1 MATFEEL
8 LDLEELVEVDLQVGD
23 LKTSIF
29 VDLDTFED
37 FSQSKDA
44 EGLENYLKDV
54 YQEQQD
60 TEGVS
65 KISKAF
71 DPDSDIDVEVVSERP
86 VTNREF
92 RDRINDVGRRT
103 NFTESLQERSE
114 LSGRSLGRGTQ
125 SRGTE
130 GPSDLDVELTSEQA
144 GDAVRR
150 EGGEIPDAERD
161 ARAEEVRRINEQEK
175 ADAAEAARNEPDPE
189 QQAARDRN
197 KDLRRGARAK
207 NPVTRF
213 ASRATL
219 YLSPGLATG
228 RVPTKAEVRAAALKE
243 QQDEAKAKKAAL
255 LRSQADKAD
264 PANKGA
270 SKSGKAS
277 KASKAAKA
285 AKAAAPIG
293 KAGTLLRMLGPIGY
307 GLMAYDLATRGSR
320 RAKEDAN
327 KDREMMLGL
336 QAGIQQKA
344 LSRDSTGHFG
354 AVANMARPSNLNA
367 VGNRDR
373 LSSELQQLIQGRE
386 QELQRIASNNRPGYA
401 ELMARQGIY

>member
-8 LDLEELVEVDLQVGD
+8 LDQEELVEVDLQVGD

-29 VDLDTFED
+29 VDRDTFDD
-37 FSQSKDA
+37 FRNSKDA
-44 EGLENYLKDV
+44 EGLENHLKDV

-60 TEGVS
+60 TKGAS

-71 DPDSDIDVEVVSERP
+71 NPDSDTDVEVVSARP

-103 NFTESLQERSE
+103 KFTESLQERSE
-114 LSGRSLGRGTQ
+114 RSGRSLARGTQ

-150 EGGEIPDAERD
+150 EAGEIPDAERD
-161 ARAEEVRRINEQEK
+161 VRSEEVRRINEQEK
-175 ADAAEAARNEPDPE
+175 ADAAERAANEPDPE
-189 QQAARDRN
+189 QKAARERN
-197 KDLRRGARAK
+197 KKYRRDAKSK
-207 NPVTRF
+207 NPATRLVSK
-213 ASRATL
+213 ASL
-219 YLSPGLATG
+219 FLSPGLATG
-228 RVPTKAEVRAAALKE
+228 RVPTKAEVRAEALKK
-243 QQDEAKAKKAAL
+243 QQDEAKAKEAEL
-255 LRSQADKAD
+255 LRRQADKKD
-264 PANKGA
+264 PAKKGA
-270 SKSGKAS
+270 SKAG

-285 AKAAAPIG
+285 AKAAAPMG
-293 KAGTLLRMLGPIGY
+293 MGGTLLRMLGPIGY

-327 KDREMMLGL
+327 KNREMMLAL

-354 AVANMARPSNLNA
+354 AVADMARPSNLNA
-367 VGNRDR
+367 GANRDR